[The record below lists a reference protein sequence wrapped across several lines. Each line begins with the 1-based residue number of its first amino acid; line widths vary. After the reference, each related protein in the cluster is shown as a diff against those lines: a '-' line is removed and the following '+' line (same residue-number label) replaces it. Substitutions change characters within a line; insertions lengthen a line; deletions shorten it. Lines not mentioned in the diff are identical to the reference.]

1 MRSIVIPVMVGILFL
16 FSCTKQNDNRRILE
30 EAGQI
35 GEFRPDSVLDLLSE
49 IGDPE
54 KLLSADKADYVF
66 LLSRAHMR
74 MGKAMTEDSLILY
87 ARDYY
92 KEKNI
97 QGKLPM
103 AYMLTAN
110 YYRWREDSVAFR
122 KEIMEGINWG
132 VAEGDSSLVG
142 NMYGFWSSFEFDNR
156 NYLQAIEHSRNGIR
170 YKPVNDPGHSYNI
183 GLSYSRMGMR
193 DSADYYFKRSVDL
206 YKEKGY
212 KRDVEF
218 TRRNYADHLSSK
230 GRYKESLKLH
240 YENMTELGDTAH
252 LSIAENYLSLGQQD
266 SARFYI
272 DRLKES
278 GVELYTTAANRL
290 MASQAV
296 LDYAQGEPIKW
307 GRIGVY
313 NDSVYFKNDR
323 DRKLLEEKIV
333 LKSQLERK
341 NLLLT
346 ISRQRMQQ
354 YITWGLLMI
363 IAIGCLIV
371 WYIMRKKKL
380 LADAEEKREVLETL
394 LKEVSDTN
402 DGKSIFAKKVVLQQ
416 LGLIRIV
423 ANTPTAQ
430 NQQLLKQVS
439 LINNKDVNID
449 HILVWEDFYK
459 VVDSIY
465 EGFHSHII
473 ACYGEK
479 LTEKELQLC
488 SLLRA
493 GFSTKE
499 ISVLTGQKFQT
510 IYQRKTII
518 RQKLQMD
525 EKEDIVV
532 FMSE

>member
-1 MRSIVIPVMVGILFL
+1 MRNIIVPVMAGILFM
-16 FSCTKQNDNRRILE
+16 FSCTKQNESRRILE

-35 GEFRPDSVLDLLSE
+35 GDYSPDSVLNLLSE
-49 IGDPE
+49 INDPE
-54 KLLSADKADYVF
+54 NLLPADKADYAF
-66 LLSRAHMR
+66 LLSKAHMR

-92 KEKNI
+92 KERNI
-97 QGKLPM
+97 QEKLPVV
-103 AYMLTAN
+103 YMLTAN

-122 KEIMEGINWG
+122 REIMEGINRG
-132 VAEGDSSLVG
+132 VAEGDSALVG
-142 NMYGFWSSFEFDNR
+142 NMYGFWSNFEFNNR
-156 NYLQAIEHSRNGIR
+156 NYLQAIEYLHHGVR
-170 YKPVNDPGHSYNI
+170 YKPVNDPDYSYNI
-183 GLSYSRMGMR
+183 GLNYSRMGVL
-193 DSADYYFKRSVDL
+193 DSADYYFKRSVTL
-206 YKEKGY
+206 YKEIGY
-212 KRDVEF
+212 KRGVEF
-218 TRRNYADHLSSK
+218 SRRNYADHLASR
-230 GRYKESLKLH
+230 GRYRESLEQH
-240 YENMTELGDTAH
+240 YKNMTELGDTAH
-252 LSIAENYLSLGQQD
+252 LSIAQNYISLRQPD

-272 DRLKES
+272 DKLKES

-290 MASQAV
+290 MALQAV
-296 LDYAQGEPIKW
+296 LDYAQGQSLNWKQ
-307 GRIGVY
+307 IGIY
-313 NDSVYFKNDR
+313 NDSLYFSNDR
-323 DRKLLEEKIV
+323 DRKLLAEKIV
-333 LKSQLERK
+333 LKSQLEQK

-354 YITWGLLMI
+354 YVTWGVLA
-363 IAIGCLIV
+363 IAAVSFLVV
-371 WYIMRKKKL
+371 WYILRKKKL
-380 LADAEEKREVLETL
+380 LADTEEKREVLETL

-402 DGKSIFAKKVVLQQ
+402 DERSIFSKKVVLQQ

-423 ANTPTAQ
+423 ANTPTQQ

-449 HILVWEDFYK
+449 HILVWADFYE
-459 VVDSIY
+459 VIDSVY
-465 EGFHSHII
+465 ESFHSHIV

-488 SLLRA
+488 CLLRA

-499 ISVLTGQKFQT
+499 ISVLTRQKFQT

-525 EKEDIVV
+525 EKEDIVI